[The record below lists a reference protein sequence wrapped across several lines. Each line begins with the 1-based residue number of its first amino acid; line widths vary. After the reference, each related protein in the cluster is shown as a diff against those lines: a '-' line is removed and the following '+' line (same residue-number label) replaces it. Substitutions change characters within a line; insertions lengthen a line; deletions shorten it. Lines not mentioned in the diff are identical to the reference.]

1 MDEGTW
7 AERKDEDLRHSDQ
20 VWMNARSWMDR
31 EPISRNQ
38 SMKYT
43 THYRRNEYFEGG
55 LPGLMARHPLITSF
69 MVMALGGLCFL
80 IFSLIY
86 L

>member
-1 MDEGTW
+1 M
-7 AERKDEDLRHSDQ
+7 KDGYWVDGENEALRQSDQ
-20 VWMNARSWMDR
+20 AWMDDRSWLEKGAINRDR
-31 EPISRNQ
+31 SPKTPSYRN
-38 SMKYT
+38 S
-43 THYRRNEYFEGG
+43 EYFEAG

-69 MVMALGGLCFL
+69 VVMALGGLCFL